1 MPTQAFTLALAGSIY
16 PPAVAAVIAIGR
28 GPGMR
33 PRLISFVLAA
43 MATTYAVGLLML
55 IALVHLGITGIHHRT
70 PSAALQLAVGLAMI
84 GLAVYVRTRPVK
96 PANPERRSHIDRY
109 LQSSRLAFVLG
120 VTLYLLPS
128 PQYIGAV
135 KSLADAN
142 MGSGPE
148 LIALAAM
155 MAVMLWMVEL
165 PMVMLLV
172 APERATRILETVN
185 GWFAGR
191 GRTILVALLAV
202 AGCYLAVNGITHLPG

>member
-16 PPAVAAVIAIGR
+16 PPAVAALIAIGR

-55 IALVHLGITGIHHRT
+55 IALVQLGITGIHHRT
-70 PSAALQLAVGLAMI
+70 PGAALQLAVGVALV
-84 GLAVYVRTRPVK
+84 GLAIYVRTRPARPRDPGK
-96 PANPERRSHIDRY
+96 RSRIDRY

-135 KSLADAN
+135 GSVAGAN
-142 MGSGPE
+142 MGKGSE
-148 LIALAAM
+148 LIALA
-155 MAVMLWMVEL
+155 VIVVLMLWMVEL
-165 PMVMLLV
+165 PMLMLLV
-172 APERATRILETVN
+172 APERGTRTLEAVN

-191 GRTILVALLAV
+191 GRTMLVVLLA
-202 AGCYLAVNGITHLPG
+202 AIGCYLVVNGLIHLSG

>member
-1 MPTQAFTLALAGSIY
+1 MPIQAITLALAGSIY
-16 PPAVAAVIAIGR
+16 PPALAAVIAIGR

-55 IALVHLGITGIHHRT
+55 VLLVDLGITGVRHRT
-70 PSAALQLAVGLAMI
+70 PSAALELALGIALL
-84 GLAVYVRTRPVK
+84 GLAVYVQVRPARPPD
-96 PANPERRSHIDRY
+96 PAKRSRIHRY
-109 LQSSRLAFVLG
+109 LESSRLAFVLG

-135 KSLADAN
+135 RSVADAHLGK
-142 MGSGPE
+142 GSE
-148 LIALAAM
+148 LIALAVM

-165 PMVMLLV
+165 PMLMLLV
-172 APERATRILETVN
+172 APERGTRILEGVN

-191 GRTILVALLAV
+191 GRAIVVLLLAGV
-202 AGCYLAVNGITHLPG
+202 GCYLAVNGLSRLPG